1 MIEFFN
7 SVLIKY
13 SQSEFYN
20 NGKKNTQKRYVRNT
34 KNKLKVDIISIS
46 L

>member
-7 SVLIKY
+7 SVLNTLN
-13 SQSEFYN
+13 QSFIIMV
-20 NGKKNTQKRYVRNT
+20 KKNTQKRYVRNT

>member
-7 SVLIKY
+7 SVLNTLNQSFIIMVKKY
-13 SQSEFYN
+13 TE
-20 NGKKNTQKRYVRNT
+20 KVLRNT

>member
-1 MIEFFN
+1 MNEFFN
-7 SVLIKY
+7 SVLNTLNQSFIIMVKKY
-13 SQSEFYN
+13 TE
-20 NGKKNTQKRYVRNT
+20 KVLRNT